1 MSRQSSTGTSDW
13 LLGAVKQNPE
23 GLLLLAAG
31 ACLLLRKTGG
41 KALFAG
47 HASSN
52 RSYSAW
58 FGLSHVLARN
68 VQNKADAAAFPRLC
82 RARRIMPATSP
93 TEPWIRSGRSR
104 RRLRT
109 TLARPAARLANNRR
123 VLRNKLSRHLK
134 APSAASC
141 RISLSRSRLRA
152 SPPVRLSLRHF
163 RLPRS
168 NASTSVRSAIR

>member
-31 ACLLLRKTGG
+31 ACLLLRKTG
-41 KALFAG
+41 ARRCLPVTPRRAG
-47 HASSN
+47 PIPVMWAPTV
-52 RSYSAW
+52 R
-58 FGLSHVLARN
+58 ARN
-68 VQNKADAAAFPRLC
+68 VQDKAHAAAFRRRC
-82 RARRIMPATSP
+82 RARRTMPATSQ

-104 RRLRT
+104 RRRRT
-109 TLARPAARLANNRR
+109 MPARPAAQLANNRR
-123 VLRNKLSRHLK
+123 GLRNKLSLHLK

-152 SPPVRLSLRHF
+152 SPPGRPSLRHF

-168 NASTSVRSAIR
+168 NASILVRSAIR